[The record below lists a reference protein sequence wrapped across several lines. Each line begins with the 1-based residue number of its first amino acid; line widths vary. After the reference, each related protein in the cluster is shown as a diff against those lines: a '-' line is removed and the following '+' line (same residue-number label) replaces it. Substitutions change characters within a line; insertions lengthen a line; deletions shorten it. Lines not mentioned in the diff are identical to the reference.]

1 MWLSSFNFG
10 HLLATQVAKSVRI
23 VMTSRLASIVVT
35 LDVES
40 IQASQLNINAQ
51 KVKESILSTPKI
63 KLKEQVRYF
72 LEV

>member
-1 MWLSSFNFG
+1 
-10 HLLATQVAKSVRI
+10 
-23 VMTSRLASIVVT
+23 MTSRLASIVVT

-51 KVKESILSTPKI
+51 KVQESILSTPKI